1 MLWMVEM
8 PGIRYNEDMEPI
20 DPQRQNGLGE
30 FVMVIRLTSAI
41 ETVLNREA
49 KRCGVTP
56 EQLALDSLEKMF
68 LTPESSEVVA
78 GERSLYDCLA
88 GHVGVVDGSP
98 EAFSENCG
106 RRFADGL
113 AAKHEQGCL

>member
-1 MLWMVEM
+1 VKLWLVEM
-8 PGIRYNEDMEPI
+8 PGIRYNEDMESI
-20 DPQRQNGLGE
+20 DPQWPNGLGE
-30 FVMVIRLTSAI
+30 SVMVIRLTPDI

-49 KRCGVTP
+49 QRHGVTP

-78 GERSLYDCLA
+78 GEKSLYDCLA
-88 GHVGVVDGSP
+88 GRVGVVDGSP

-106 RRFADGL
+106 RRFA
-113 AAKHEQGCL
+113 E